1 MAMLTFLRIGKE
13 IYDETEEYIINHLL
27 YRRQIFYQR
36 ILTKCR
42 LGFTRLISGILRVFG
57 LDDFI

>member
-27 YRRQIFYQR
+27 YRQQRFYHR
-36 ILTKCR
+36 ALTKCR
-42 LGFTRLISGILRVFG
+42 KTFALFISKIFKMLGIDGLI
-57 LDDFI
+57 

>member
-27 YRRQIFYQR
+27 HRRRNFFQRMLAKCSFVFTLIISR
-36 ILTKCR
+36 ILK
-42 LGFTRLISGILRVFG
+42 IFG

>member
-27 YRRQIFYQR
+27 YRRQNSYQR
-36 ILTKCR
+36 MLAKCR
-42 LGFTRLISGILRVFG
+42 RAFTRLISKILQFFG